1 MARLSRVS
9 TSITQNIFIDKVG
22 VQKLLTALNVAV
34 TKIQQAAITIIAVII
49 VSDATREKRIIQDKV
64 CELVRFEILKMSCDL
79 YLLDSSRL

>member
-1 MARLSRVS
+1 M
-9 TSITQNIFIDKVG
+9 
-22 VQKLLTALNVAV
+22 

-49 VSDATREKRIIQDKV
+49 VSDTTREKRIIQDKV